1 MSATGSASVVG
12 STEAALHQAVRA
24 SLQAFGLEASVVW
37 STRTQGGRTTWRAT
51 LTPPSPAHSSA
62 SDAPAALPARR
73 WSKVAE
79 ALQSLCEAALVVRGD
94 ASGVEVLLPAI
105 VEGDGGLGLA
115 DEDEALVQAALRL
128 GRLAATQ
135 KRPFALGPMS
145 ANERRLVHNALSE
158 LAGVRTQSEGEGI
171 YRRLWVLPR

>member
-1 MSATGSASVVG
+1 MSAAGTAVEAGSM
-12 STEAALHQAVRA
+12 EAALHQAVRS
-24 SLQAFGLEASVVW
+24 SLQSFGLEASVVW

-51 LTPPSPAHSSA
+51 LTPPSPAPE
-62 SDAPAALPARR
+62 APATLPARR

-79 ALQSLCEAALVVRGD
+79 ALQSLCEASLVVRGET
-94 ASGVEVLLPAI
+94 AGVEVLLPAI
-105 VEGDGGLGLA
+105 VEGDAAVGLA

-128 GRLAATQ
+128 GRLAASQ
-135 KRPFALGPMS
+135 KRSFALGPMS